1 MLFFTHS
8 ILLFFCKLHGK
19 KAISGVCT
27 EKKRSHVCSF
37 ARKKSDLTCA
47 VLHGKKAISRVQGG
61 KMKLRI
67 DLKIIIFMII
77 FGITKQLRIYIIV
90 MFFCFLHELGHII
103 VGKILGLKIEKIEIT
118 PCGFSTAFSGAKKV
132 DIIVALAGPAV
143 SFMLAILFRYIELEP
158 YIGSEEAVYSNLL
171 ILIFNLL
178 PLYPLDGGRIFKGML
193 EIKLN
198 CQKVNKIISKT
209 SESVL
214 IILTIISS
222 IAVYYFKNI
231 AIFLICIFLWEIII
245 KRKSN
250 KTLDILRRK

>member
-1 MLFFTHS
+1 
-8 ILLFFCKLHGK
+8 
-19 KAISGVCT
+19 
-27 EKKRSHVCSF
+27 
-37 ARKKSDLTCA
+37 
-47 VLHGKKAISRVQGG
+47 
-61 KMKLRI
+61 
-67 DLKIIIFMII
+67 
-77 FGITKQLRIYIIV
+77 

-118 PCGFSTAFSGAKKV
+118 PCGFSTAFSGTKKV
-132 DIIVALAGPAV
+132 DIIVALAGPTV

-178 PLYPLDGGRIFKGML
+178 PLYPLDGGRILKGML
-193 EIKLN
+193 ETRLN

>member
-1 MLFFTHS
+1 
-8 ILLFFCKLHGK
+8 
-19 KAISGVCT
+19 
-27 EKKRSHVCSF
+27 
-37 ARKKSDLTCA
+37 
-47 VLHGKKAISRVQGG
+47 
-61 KMKLRI
+61 MKLRI

-118 PCGFSTAFSGAKKV
+118 PCGFSTAFSGTKKV
-132 DIIVALAGPAV
+132 DIIVALAGPTV

-193 EIKLN
+193 ETRLN

-209 SESVL
+209 S
-214 IILTIISS
+214 TIISS

>member
-1 MLFFTHS
+1 
-8 ILLFFCKLHGK
+8 
-19 KAISGVCT
+19 
-27 EKKRSHVCSF
+27 
-37 ARKKSDLTCA
+37 
-47 VLHGKKAISRVQGG
+47 
-61 KMKLRI
+61 MKLRI

-103 VGKILGLKIEKIEIT
+103 VGKILGLKIEKIEMT

>member
-1 MLFFTHS
+1 MWIFNS
-8 ILLFFCKLHGK
+8 IFGN
-19 KAISGVCT
+19 
-27 EKKRSHVCSF
+27 
-37 ARKKSDLTCA
+37 KKSRYNCC
-47 VLHGKKAISRVQGG
+47 ISMSSSGNASPQSTT
-61 KMKLRI
+61 
-67 DLKIIIFMII
+67 MILSSYSK
-77 FGITKQLRIYIIV
+77 TV
-90 MFFCFLHELGHII
+90 MFIPICSR
-103 VGKILGLKIEKIEIT
+103 
-118 PCGFSTAFSGAKKV
+118 PPSG
-132 DIIVALAGPAV
+132 I
-143 SFMLAILFRYIELEP
+143 
-158 YIGSEEAVYSNLL
+158 
-171 ILIFNLL
+171 IFNLL

-193 EIKLN
+193 ETRLN